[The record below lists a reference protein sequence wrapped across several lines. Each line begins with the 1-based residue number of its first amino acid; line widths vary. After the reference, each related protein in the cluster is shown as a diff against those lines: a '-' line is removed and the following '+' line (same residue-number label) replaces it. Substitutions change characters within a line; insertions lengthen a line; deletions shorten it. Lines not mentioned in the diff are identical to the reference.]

1 MTSHRP
7 PMGGPCP
14 KGQKGMNDM
23 MTKREFMEHIRA
35 AAKQHHTAAGE
46 AFTAF
51 QEAERHTLEEI
62 HARAD
67 FYSESG
73 AAIALDWV
81 IQELDANILPW
92 ED

>member
-1 MTSHRP
+1 
-7 PMGGPCP
+7 
-14 KGQKGMNDM
+14 M
-23 MTKREFMEHIRA
+23 MTKREFLAMIRA

-51 QEAERHTLEEI
+51 QEAAERTPAEI

-73 AAIALDWV
+73 AALALDWV